1 MVTRSKEK
9 KKKKAIINA
18 LPKPKLKQIP
28 IKQQNISL
36 LQFSYSSKDPVST
49 ATIQQAAKTIL
60 QNANAKIDDGNLAY
74 QPEVMATVLF
84 DKSIGWQSGKFSGL
98 EDDEVDVYRFED
110 QYEYNGKPLQTTY
123 STFNITLK
131 LVANAGGGTKRSK
144 KHPTPEEFEGSKL
157 GLNDCLWYCLR
168 DLHSGVKYMPSAIN
182 KPFLLKRALG
192 LERKDLIPISKLGE
206 VSKLIKADVNVIG
219 DVEHHHQGSK
229 HLRSITVQ
237 LHNQHYTVP
246 NKHAID
252 TQLRGNTNSREKTIV
267 LWRKAVDKINSSITY
282 QGCDGVTVFPLSRE
296 TLSNFWM
303 KPKSCKH
310 IYRQA
315 EKATSAQEML
325 AEHRALE
332 ADIKILK
339 DASKGFVNLYRQLN
353 ETKSALF
360 IFAKLNRLLVPPPKL
375 GQLESTWI
383 TNAKSGGLI
392 YGKECELEKGY
403 EYDITSFY
411 PSLPSSQSF
420 SVPVGEGVFEHL
432 MALPPDFLH
441 YGLYKV
447 KISVTANATA
457 EQSKLFKF
465 KPSNIYTHFDIKV
478 ARDIGLNI
486 ELLPCQPNAPLF
498 PTRVPAASIFKPFV
512 DYIFDLRQQ
521 TQCPRAK
528 RILNCLWGGLS
539 AKRSTVIDMNEEK
552 VLDLDGRIITHI
564 EPYRDSV
571 LVTAERVEHRFKT
584 SYARLFP
591 FITSYGRYQMYNYLK
606 PVTDN
611 IFRIHTDGFISNKV
625 LQHLKM
631 QKKEKKPGLWTLDE
645 AKEGRPCRIHNS
657 KYVEWL

>member
-1 MVTRSKEK
+1 MGTRSKEK

-131 LVANAGGGTKRSK
+131 LVANAGGSSKRSK

-182 KPFLLKRALG
+182 KPFL
-192 LERKDLIPISKLGE
+192 
-206 VSKLIKADVNVIG
+206 
-219 DVEHHHQGSK
+219 
-229 HLRSITVQ
+229 
-237 LHNQHYTVP
+237 
-246 NKHAID
+246 
-252 TQLRGNTNSREKTIV
+252 
-267 LWRKAVDKINSSITY
+267 

-296 TLSNFWM
+296 TLSKFWM

-375 GQLESTWI
+375 GQLEST
-383 TNAKSGGLI
+383 
-392 YGKECELEKGY
+392 
-403 EYDITSFY
+403 
-411 PSLPSSQSF
+411 
-420 SVPVGEGVFEHL
+420 
-432 MALPPDFLH
+432 
-441 YGLYKV
+441 
-447 KISVTANATA
+447 
-457 EQSKLFKF
+457 
-465 KPSNIYTHFDIKV
+465 HFDIKV

-486 ELLPCQPNAPLF
+486 ELLPCQPNALLF

-521 TQCPRAK
+521 TQCPRA
-528 RILNCLWGGLS
+528 
-539 AKRSTVIDMNEEK
+539 
-552 VLDLDGRIITHI
+552 
-564 EPYRDSV
+564 
-571 LVTAERVEHRFKT
+571 
-584 SYARLFP
+584 
-591 FITSYGRYQMYNYLK
+591 
-606 PVTDN
+606 
-611 IFRIHTDGFISNKV
+611 
-625 LQHLKM
+625 
-631 QKKEKKPGLWTLDE
+631 
-645 AKEGRPCRIHNS
+645 
-657 KYVEWL
+657 

>member
-1 MVTRSKEK
+1 MVTRSKQKE
-9 KKKKAIINA
+9 KKKAIINA

-36 LQFSYSSKDPVST
+36 LQFSYSSKEPVST

-110 QYEYNGKPLQTTY
+110 QYEYEGKPLQTTY

-131 LVANAGGGTKRSK
+131 LVANAGGGSSTPPK
-144 KHPTPEEFEGSKL
+144 KNTPEEFEGSKL

-192 LERKDLIPISKLGE
+192 LGRNDLIPISKLTE

-411 PSLPSSQSF
+411 PSLLSSQSF

-457 EQSKLFKF
+457 EQSKLFN
-465 KPSNIYTHFDIKV
+465 P
-478 ARDIGLNI
+478 
-486 ELLPCQPNAPLF
+486 F
-498 PTRVPAASIFKPFV
+498 PGTVRTGSV
-512 DYIFDLRQQ
+512 
-521 TQCPRAK
+521 
-528 RILNCLWGGLS
+528 WG
-539 AKRSTVIDMNEEK
+539 
-552 VLDLDGRIITHI
+552 
-564 EPYRDSV
+564 
-571 LVTAERVEHRFKT
+571 
-584 SYARLFP
+584 
-591 FITSYGRYQMYNYLK
+591 
-606 PVTDN
+606 
-611 IFRIHTDGFISNKV
+611 
-625 LQHLKM
+625 
-631 QKKEKKPGLWTLDE
+631 
-645 AKEGRPCRIHNS
+645 
-657 KYVEWL
+657 